1 MSKGREYLRKMERY
15 VEEVIGGRRLAGEL
29 ERLAVVRHVEDLK
42 FATEKGLFWDERAAE
57 KALAFFG
64 LLKHYQGEWAGKEL
78 VLEGWQCFIVGS
90 LFGWKKAGGV
100 RRFST
105 AYVEVSR
112 KNGKTLLAAGIGLY
126 LMYLDGEQGAQVFS
140 AAVDK
145 EQAKVCWDAAKAMVE
160 QSPVLRKR
168 TLLSKTSIAVEESR
182 STFKPLSKDTK
193 NKDGFNP
200 HGAII
205 DELHKWPTLEILDV
219 IRSGMGARRQP
230 LIFIITTAGLN
241 LSLPC
246 FGVRRVN
253 VEILRGEKRQ
263 EDRFVMIFSM
273 DEGDDWRDRSAWG
286 KAIPNLGVSVK
297 EDFMESEFQ
306 AVLNDP
312 SKELEFK
319 TKNLNMW
326 VDAPTVWVP
335 DEVIRACD
343 HGMRDEDLEGEEC
356 YGGLDLS
363 SSDDITALAL
373 FFPGVRVPT
382 LRLFFWVPEAKVVQ
396 KKDRVDYRRWA
407 SEGWVTVTEGDVIDI
422 EYLSLDVERIL
433 RRYRVMGLTYDPWM
447 ATNGV
452 IQHLEKVGYYDRLD
466 PIAQTITNL
475 SEPTK
480 ELQRMLLRRG
490 VDLMGNPVLR
500 WMFRNVAIYTD
511 PNLNIRLNKAKSP
524 EKIDGC
530 AASVNAVAGWLTGKA
545 AKKEAYADG
554 RELKT
559 L

>member
-1 MSKGREYLRKMERY
+1 MGRGKEYLKKMQKYIDDVLSGERN
-15 VEEVIGGRRLAGEL
+15 AGEL
-29 ERLAVVRHVEDLK
+29 ERLAVQRHLDDFKYSVER
-42 FATEKGLFWDERAAE
+42 GIYWDEKAAM
-57 KALAFFG
+57 KALSFFT
-64 LLKHYQGEWAGKEL
+64 LLRHYQGEWAGKEL
-78 VLEGWQCFIVGS
+78 ILEGWQCFIIAS

-100 RRFST
+100 RRFNT

-126 LMYLDGEQGAQVFS
+126 LLYLDDEQGAQIYS

-145 EQAKVCWDAAKAMVE
+145 DQAKVCWEAAVAMIE
-160 QSPVLRKR
+160 QSAPLMKR
-168 TLLSKTSIAVEESR
+168 TMLSKKAIAVESSR

-205 DELHKWPTLEILDV
+205 DELHKWVSLEIYDV

-253 VEILRGEKRQ
+253 VEILKGTKEQ
-263 EDRFVMIFSM
+263 IDRFVMIFSM
-273 DEGDDWRDRSAWG
+273 DEGDDWKDSSKWG

-297 EDFMESEFQ
+297 PEFMQSEFT

-319 TKNLNMW
+319 TKNLNLW
-326 VDAPTVWVP
+326 VDAPTVWIP
-335 DEVIRACD
+335 DDVIQANNF
-343 HGMRDEDLEGEEC
+343 GTTDEDLKGKEC
-356 YGGLDLS
+356 YAGLDLAS
-363 SSDDITALAL
+363 TDDITALAL
-373 FFPGVRVPT
+373 FFPILEHPV
-382 LRLFFWVPEAKVVQ
+382 LRLFFWVPEAKVKQ
-396 KKDRVDYRRWA
+396 KADRVDYRLWVR
-407 SEGWVTVTEGDVIDI
+407 EGFITATDGDVVDTDYLSKDI
-422 EYLSLDVERIL
+422 ERIFHL
-433 RRYRVMGLTYDPWM
+433 YRVKNLTYDPWM
-447 ATNGV
+447 ATNGA
-452 IQHLEKVGYYDRLD
+452 IQHLEKVGYYNILD
-466 PIAQTITNL
+466 PIAQTITYL

-480 ELQRMLLRRG
+480 DLQKRLLRREL
-490 VDLMGNPVLR
+490 DLMNNPVLR

-511 PNLNIRLNKAKSP
+511 PNMNIRLNKAKST

-530 AASVNAVAGWLTGKA
+530 AASVNAIAGYISKTANTKVAYGG
-545 AKKEAYADG
+545 G
-554 RELKT
+554 RELKV